1 MSRGNPIVQMRV
13 DEEFLAMIDEALA
26 SRNEHS
32 REAPWTRSDWLR
44 QAALD
49 KLAHIQRSKVKKRKG
64 NQATTEESKG
74 ANS

>member
-13 DEEFLAMIDEALA
+13 DEEFLAMIDAAIA

-44 QAALD
+44 QAAMD
-49 KLAHIQRSKVKKRKG
+49 KLAHIKRSKAKKRRNEKS
-64 NQATTEESKG
+64 ATSEDMG
-74 ANS
+74 W